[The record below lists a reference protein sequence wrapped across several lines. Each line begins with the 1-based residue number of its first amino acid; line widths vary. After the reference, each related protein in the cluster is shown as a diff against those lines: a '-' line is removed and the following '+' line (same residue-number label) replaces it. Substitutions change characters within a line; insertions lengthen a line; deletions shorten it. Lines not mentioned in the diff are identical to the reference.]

1 MIAELICVGTELLMG
16 QILNTNAHYIAK
28 ELAPSGI
35 DMYHQIVVGDNPKR
49 LTEAV
54 ETALSRADVVLL
66 SGGLGPTDDDLTK
79 ETVAKAMGKDLIL
92 FEDEWKKIVSYFESK
107 GRTVAPNNRKQA
119 MFPHD
124 AIILKNP
131 NGTAPGCIMEADGK
145 AAILMPGPPR
155 ELEPMF
161 RDYVLPY
168 LLEKSGHRLYS
179 REVRIFGMGES
190 DVTYRL
196 DDLIKH
202 QTNPTIAPYAKT
214 GEVTLRITARCKNEA
229 EGEALVL
236 PMIDRIKA
244 TIGDVVYDTNGRSL
258 AEVCH
263 HALIESGKT
272 LAVSESCT
280 GGRLAD
286 AFIDWP
292 GSSAYFIEGD
302 VTYSNDA
309 KMRRLGV
316 KKETLDTVGA
326 VSEECAREMAE
337 GTRKAANTDFALST
351 TGYAGPDGGEPDK
364 PVGTV
369 FIALASADGTIVK
382 RLNLFGDRDRIR
394 HTATLHALDLLRRKL
409 CTKPN

>member
-16 QILNTNAHYIAK
+16 QILNTNAHFIAK

-35 DMYHQIVVGDNPKR
+35 DMYHQVVVGDNPKR

-54 ETALSRADVVLL
+54 RTALSRADVVLL

-79 ETVAKAMGKDLIL
+79 ETVAEALGKELVL
-92 FEDEWKKIVSYFESK
+92 FEDEWNGIVSYFESR
-107 GRTVAPNNRKQA
+107 GRTVAPNNKKQA
-119 MFPHD
+119 MFPKD
-124 AIILKNP
+124 AIILPNP
-131 NGTAPGCIMEADGK
+131 NGTAPGCIMEAEGK

-155 ELEPMF
+155 ELRPMF
-161 RDYVLPY
+161 LNHVLPY

-196 DDLIKH
+196 DELIKH
-202 QTNPTIAPYAKT
+202 QSNPTIAPYAKT
-214 GEVTLRITARCKNEA
+214 GEVTLRVTARCRDDA
-229 EGEALVL
+229 EGEALVA
-236 PMIDRIKA
+236 PVIAQIRA
-244 TIGDVVYDTNGRSL
+244 TIGDVVYDTNGREL

-263 HALIESGKT
+263 HALIDAGKT
-272 LAVSESCT
+272 LAVAESCT

-286 AFIDWP
+286 AFINYP
-292 GSSAYFIEGD
+292 GSSAYFVEGD

-316 KKETLDTVGA
+316 RKETLDTVGA

-337 GTRKAANTDFALST
+337 GCRKAAGTDFALST

-369 FIALASADGTIVK
+369 FVALAGRDGTVVK

-394 HTATLHALDLLRRKL
+394 HTATLNALDLLRRNI
-409 CTKPN
+409 CTK

>member
-16 QILNTNAHYIAK
+16 QVLNTNAQFIAQ

-35 DMYHQIVVGDNPKR
+35 DMYHQLVVGDNPKR

-54 ETALSRADVVLL
+54 DTALSRADVVLL

-79 ETVAKAMGKDLIL
+79 ETVAKAMGKELVL
-92 FEDEWKKIVSYFESK
+92 FDDEWEKLVAWFTSR
-107 GRTVAPNNRKQA
+107 GRTIAPNNKKQA
-119 MFPHD
+119 MFPRD
-124 AIILKNP
+124 AIILENP

-155 ELEPMF
+155 ELRPMF
-161 RDYVLPY
+161 KNLVLPY

-190 DVTYRL
+190 DVAYRL
-196 DDLIKH
+196 DDLFKN

-214 GEVTLRITARCKNEA
+214 GEVTLRVTARCRDEI
-229 EGEALVL
+229 EGEALVT
-236 PMIDRIKA
+236 PMIETIKA
-244 TIGDVVYDTNGRSL
+244 TLGDVVYDTNGRAL

-263 HALIESGKT
+263 HALIEAGKT

-286 AFIDWP
+286 AFINYP
-292 GSSAYFIEGD
+292 GSSAYFVEGD

-316 KKETLDTVGA
+316 RRETFDTVGA
-326 VSEECAREMAE
+326 VSEECAKEMAE

-369 FIALASADGTIVK
+369 FIALASADGTVVK

-394 HTATLHALDLLRRKL
+394 HAAMLNALDLLRRKL
-409 CTKPN
+409 CTK

>member
-16 QILNTNAHYIAK
+16 QVLNTNAQFIAQ

-35 DMYHQIVVGDNPKR
+35 DMYHQLVVGDNPKR

-54 ETALSRADVVLL
+54 DTALSRADVVLL

-79 ETVAKAMGKDLIL
+79 ETVAKAMGKELVL
-92 FEDEWKKIVSYFESK
+92 FDDEWEKLVAWFTSR
-107 GRTVAPNNRKQA
+107 GRTIAPNNKKQA
-119 MFPHD
+119 MFPRD
-124 AIILKNP
+124 AIILENP

-155 ELEPMF
+155 ELRPMF
-161 RDYVLPY
+161 KNLVLPY

-190 DVTYRL
+190 DVAYRL
-196 DDLIKH
+196 DDLFKN
-202 QTNPTIAPYAKT
+202 QTNPMIAPYAKT
-214 GEVTLRITARCKNEA
+214 GEVTLRVTARCRDEI
-229 EGEALVL
+229 EGEALVT
-236 PMIDRIKA
+236 PMIETIKA
-244 TIGDVVYDTNGRSL
+244 TLGDVVYDTNGRAL

-263 HALIESGKT
+263 HALIEAGKT

-286 AFIDWP
+286 AFINYP
-292 GSSAYFIEGD
+292 GSSAYFVEGD

-316 KKETLDTVGA
+316 RRETLDTVGA
-326 VSEECAREMAE
+326 VSEECAKEMAE

-369 FIALASADGTIVK
+369 FIALASADGTVVK

-394 HTATLHALDLLRRKL
+394 HAAMLNALDLLRRKL
-409 CTKPN
+409 CTK

>member
-16 QILNTNAHYIAK
+16 QILNTNAQYIARS
-28 ELAPSGI
+28 LAPSGI
-35 DMYHQIVVGDNPKR
+35 DMYHQVVVGDNPKR

-54 ETALSRADVVLL
+54 RTAFERADCVIF

-79 ETVAKAMGKDLIL
+79 ETVAEALGKDLVL
-92 FEDEWKKIVSYFESK
+92 YDDEWERIVSYFTSK
-107 GRTVAPNNRKQA
+107 GRTVAPNNKKQA
-119 MFPHD
+119 MFPSD
-124 AIILKNP
+124 AIILPNP

-145 AAILMPGPPR
+145 AAILLPGPPR
-155 ELEPMF
+155 ELIPMF
-161 RDYVLPY
+161 RDYAMPY
-168 LLEKSGHRLYS
+168 LLLRSGHRLYS
-179 REVRIFGMGES
+179 HEVRIFGVGES
-190 DVTYRL
+190 EVAYRL
-196 DDLIKH
+196 DSLLKQ

-214 GEVTLRITARCKNEA
+214 GEVTLRVTARCQTDA
-229 EGEALVL
+229 EGEALVSPVISAIQKEL
-236 PMIDRIKA
+236 GA
-244 TIGDVVYDTNGRSL
+244 CVYDTNGREL

-263 HALIESGKT
+263 FALIEAKKT
-272 LAVSESCT
+272 LAVAESCT

-286 AFIDWP
+286 AFINYP

-316 KKETLDTVGA
+316 RAETLDTVGA

-337 GTRKAANTDFALST
+337 GCRTAAHADFALAT

-369 FIALASADGTIVK
+369 FVALASADETVVK

-394 HTATLHALDLLRRKL
+394 HTAMLNALDLLRRKL
-409 CTKPN
+409 CTK

>member
-16 QILNTNAHYIAK
+16 QILNTNAHFIAK

-35 DMYHQIVVGDNPKR
+35 DMYHQVVVGDNPKR

-54 ETALSRADVVLL
+54 HTALSRADVVLL

-79 ETVAKAMGKDLIL
+79 ETVAEALGKELVL
-92 FEDEWKKIVSYFESK
+92 FDREWEKIVSYFNSK
-107 GRTVAPNNRKQA
+107 GRTVAPNNKKQA
-119 MFPHD
+119 MFPRD
-124 AIILKNP
+124 AIILSNP
-131 NGTAPGCIMEADGK
+131 NGTAPGCIMEAEGK

-155 ELEPMF
+155 ELQPMF
-161 RDYVLPY
+161 LNHVMPY

-179 REVRIFGMGES
+179 REIRIFGMGES
-190 DVTYRL
+190 DVAYRL
-196 DDLIKH
+196 DDLFKH

-214 GEVTLRITARCKNEA
+214 SEVTLRITARCRDDV
-229 EGEALVL
+229 EGETLVS
-236 PMIDRIKA
+236 PMIK
-244 TIGDVVYDTNGRSL
+244 TIQETLGDVVYDTNGREL

-263 HALIESGKT
+263 HALIDAGKT
-272 LAVSESCT
+272 LAVAESCT

-286 AFIDWP
+286 ALINYP

-316 KKETLDTVGA
+316 RKETLDTVGA
-326 VSEECAREMAE
+326 VSEACAREMAE
-337 GTRKAANTDFALST
+337 GARRAANADFALST

-369 FIALASADGTIVK
+369 FVALASKDGTLVK

-394 HTATLHALDLLRRKL
+394 HAAMLHALDLLRRNI
-409 CTKPN
+409 CTK

>member
-16 QILNTNAHYIAK
+16 QILNTNAHFIAK

-49 LTEAV
+49 LTEV
-54 ETALSRADVVLL
+54 VNTALSRADVVLL

-79 ETVAKAMGKDLIL
+79 ETVAKAMGKDLVL
-92 FEDEWKKIVSYFESK
+92 FEDEWKKILSYFESK
-107 GRTVAPNNRKQA
+107 GRTVAPNNKKQA

-131 NGTAPGCIMEADGK
+131 NGTAPGCIMEAGGK

-155 ELEPMF
+155 ELRPMF
-161 RDYVLPY
+161 LDYVLPY

-179 REVRIFGMGES
+179 REIRIFGMGES

-214 GEVTLRITARCKNEA
+214 GEVTLRVTARCTDEA
-229 EGEALVL
+229 EGEALVA
-236 PMIDRIKA
+236 PMIDQIRA
-244 TIGDVVYDTNGRSL
+244 TIGDVVYDTNGRELS
-258 AEVCH
+258 EVCH
-263 HALIESGKT
+263 YAMIESGKT
-272 LAVSESCT
+272 LAVAESCT

-316 KKETLDTVGA
+316 RKETLDTVGA

-337 GTRKAANTDFALST
+337 GARKAANADYALST

-364 PVGTV
+364 PTGTV
-369 FIALASADGTIVK
+369 FIALASEEGTIVK

-394 HTATLHALDLLRRKL
+394 HTATLNALDLLRRNI
-409 CTKPN
+409 CTK

>member
-16 QILNTNAHYIAK
+16 QILNTNAHFIAK

-35 DMYHQIVVGDNPKR
+35 DMYHQVVVGDNPKR
-49 LTEAV
+49 LKEAV
-54 ETALSRADVVLL
+54 RTALSRADVVLL

-79 ETVAKAMGKDLIL
+79 ETVAEALGKELIL
-92 FEDEWKKIVSYFESK
+92 FEEEWDRIVSYFNSK

-119 MFPHD
+119 MFPRD
-124 AIILKNP
+124 AVILPNP
-131 NGTAPGCIMEADGK
+131 NGTAPGCIMEADGR
-145 AAILMPGPPR
+145 AAVLMPGPPR
-155 ELEPMF
+155 ELRPMF
-161 RDYVLPY
+161 LNHVLPW

-179 REVRIFGMGES
+179 RELRIFGMGES

-196 DDLIKH
+196 DDLIKN

-214 GEVTLRITARCKNEA
+214 GEVTLRITARCRDDT
-229 EGEALVL
+229 EGTALVE
-236 PMIDRIKA
+236 PVIETIRA
-244 TIGDVVYDTNGRSL
+244 AIGDVVYDTNGREL

-263 HALIESGKT
+263 HALVAAGKT
-272 LAVSESCT
+272 LAVAESCT

-286 AFIDWP
+286 AFINYP

-316 KKETLDTVGA
+316 RKETLDTFGA

-337 GTRKAANTDFALST
+337 GARRAANTDFALST

-369 FIALASADGTIVK
+369 FVALASADGTVVK

-394 HTATLHALDLLRRKL
+394 HTAMLNALDLLRRNI
-409 CTKPN
+409 CTK

>member
-16 QILNTNAHYIAK
+16 QILNTNAHFIAK

-35 DMYHQIVVGDNPKR
+35 DMYHQLVVGDNPKR

-79 ETVAKAMGKDLIL
+79 ETVAEAMGKDLVL
-92 FEDEWKKIVSYFESK
+92 YEDEWKKIVSYFESK
-107 GRTVAPNNRKQA
+107 GRTVAPNNKKQA

-124 AIILKNP
+124 AIILPNP

-145 AAILMPGPPR
+145 TAILMPGPPR
-155 ELEPMF
+155 ELRPMF
-161 RDYVLPY
+161 LNYVLPY
-168 LLEKSGHRLYS
+168 LLAKSGHRLYS
-179 REVRIFGMGES
+179 REIRIFGMGES

-196 DDLIKH
+196 DDLIKR

-214 GEVTLRITARCKNEA
+214 GEVTLRITARCRDDA
-229 EGEALVL
+229 EGEALVA
-236 PMIDRIKA
+236 PVIETIKA
-244 TIGDVVYDTNGRSL
+244 TLGDVVYDTNGREL

-263 HALIESGKT
+263 HALIKAGKT
-272 LAVSESCT
+272 LAVCESCT

-286 AFIDWP
+286 AFINYP

-316 KKETLDTVGA
+316 RRETLDTVGA
-326 VSEECAREMAE
+326 VSEECAKEMAE
-337 GTRKAANTDFALST
+337 GCRRAAGTDFALST

-369 FIALASADGTIVK
+369 FVALASESGTVVK

-394 HTATLHALDLLRRKL
+394 HSAMLNALDLLRRKL
-409 CTKPN
+409 CTK

>member
-16 QILNTNAHYIAK
+16 QILNTNAHFIAQ

-49 LTEAV
+49 LAEVV
-54 ETALSRADVVLL
+54 ETALSRADVVLF

-79 ETVAKAMGKDLIL
+79 ETVAKTMGKELVL
-92 FEDEWKKIVSYFESK
+92 FEDEWNRIVAYFESK
-107 GRTVAPNNRKQA
+107 GRTVAPNNKKQA
-119 MFPHD
+119 MFPKD
-124 AIILKNP
+124 AIILPNP
-131 NGTAPGCIMEADGK
+131 NGTAPGCIMEVDGK

-155 ELEPMF
+155 EFKPMF
-161 RDYVLPY
+161 SDYVFPY
-168 LLEKSGHRLYS
+168 LLKKSGHRLYS
-179 REVRIFGMGES
+179 REIRIFGMGES
-190 DVTYRL
+190 EVAYRL
-196 DDLIKH
+196 DDLFKH
-202 QTNPTIAPYAKT
+202 QTNPTIAPYCKT
-214 GEVTLRITARCKNEA
+214 GEVTLRVTARCRDDA

-236 PMIDRIKA
+236 PVIDRVKA
-244 TIGDVVYDTNGRSL
+244 ILGDVVYDTDGHAL
-258 AEVCH
+258 AEICH
-263 HALIESGKT
+263 RALIESGKT

-286 AFIDWP
+286 AFISYP
-292 GSSAYFIEGD
+292 GSSAYFVEGD

-337 GTRKAANTDFALST
+337 GTRKAAGTDYALST

-369 FIALASADGTIVK
+369 FVALASADGTVVK

-394 HTATLHALDLLRRKL
+394 HSAMLNALDLLRRKL
-409 CTKPN
+409 CTK